1 MIKGTQEKT
10 FAVFMDFLQ
19 IAEVFH
25 TNFIS
30 AILSTNIAKNCF
42 LFLSKAKPQ
51 SFPYIMIKFN
61 EPQNFCCFKYVH
73 YTYFIFKNFI
83 QLTVAK

>member
-1 MIKGTQEKT
+1 MKVLWKKT
-10 FAVFMDFLQ
+10 FFVDFLQ
-19 IAEVFH
+19 TAKVFP

-30 AILSTNIAKNCF
+30 AIF

-61 EPQNFCCFKYVH
+61 EPQNFCRLKYVL

-83 QLTVAK
+83 